1 MTATL
6 MTDLTVEDI
15 CKGFVYN
22 ELEGK
27 GLFGWGGRLVIQPE
41 YQRNYIYNDHVAAW
55 SKGGAT
61 DAANCQM
68 LCKTHNRA
76 KGNR

>member
-27 GLFGWGGRLVIQPE
+27 GLFGWGGRLVIQPDIPVNNSMFD
-41 YQRNYIYNDHVAAW
+41 RVIDGDSKSFWPILVINSAATVP
-55 SKGGAT
+55 SAG
-61 DAANCQM
+61 
-68 LCKTHNRA
+68 
-76 KGNR
+76 